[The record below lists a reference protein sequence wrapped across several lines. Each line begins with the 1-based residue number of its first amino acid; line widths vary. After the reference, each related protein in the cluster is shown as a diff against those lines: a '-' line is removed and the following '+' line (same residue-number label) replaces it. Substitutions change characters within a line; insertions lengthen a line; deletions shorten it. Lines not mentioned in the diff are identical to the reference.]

1 MLIWQFEHILYR
13 RHSTED
19 IDWQLSTANQGAVQN
34 ALLTLYQQHIYL
46 LFLSNVNF
54 DLLWAFHIPHTYFC
68 MVWQHKALW
77 CVVNFKHIQPVFKSA
92 VGLQRKKQQQWLS
105 FYASL
110 NISGIF
116 FFELA
121 LYWLIF
127 NHLCDLWL
135 ELLFLPYPI
144 HVSTN
149 PLLAVLIDW
158 EFVLNFQTRVLL
170 LHADG
175 FLTEQCWSV
184 FKATSKKRKEKSL
197 QSQHPTFFP
206 QTFLCY
212 SP

>member
-19 IDWQLSTANQGAVQN
+19 IDWQLSTGNQGAVQN

-116 FFELA
+116 FLNWPCIGSS
-121 LYWLIF
+121 LTICVT
-127 NHLCDLWL
+127 CDWS
-135 ELLFLPYPI
+135 FFFSPI
-144 HVSTN
+144 PFMS
-149 PLLAVLIDW
+149 P
-158 EFVLNFQTRVLL
+158 QTR
-170 LHADG
+170 
-175 FLTEQCWSV
+175 FLQSWSIGSL
-184 FKATSKKRKEKSL
+184 FSTSKLES
-197 QSQHPTFFP
+197 S
-206 QTFLCY
+206 CY
-212 SP
+212 TLTVS